1 MNNSEVSHEAIVQ
14 SVDGIDVTVK
24 MTVSSA
30 CAACHAKG
38 LCGVS
43 ESEEKLVVAKN
54 FSAAQFATGEKVRV
68 ELRQTLAVKAVI
80 ICYLLPLVVLL
91 VSFFLMYLVCSIE
104 WLNVLAALSATALYF
119 FFVWLFHEKIEKNV
133 TFIVSKI
140 PQI

>member
-68 ELRQTLAVKAVI
+68 ELRQTLAAKAVI

-104 WLNVLAALSATALYF
+104 WLNVLVALSATALYF

>member
-43 ESEEKLVVAKN
+43 ESEEKLLVAKN

-91 VSFFLMYLVCSIE
+91 VAFFLMYLVCSIE

>member
-1 MNNSEVSHEAIVQ
+1 MSNNEVSHEAIVQ
-14 SVDGIDVTVK
+14 SVDGIEVTVK

-43 ESEEKLVVAKN
+43 ESEDKLVKAKN
-54 FSAAQFATGEKVRV
+54 FSATQFAPGEKVRV
-68 ELRQTLAVKAVI
+68 ELRQTLAAKAVI
-80 ICYLLPLVVLL
+80 ICYLLPLVVML
-91 VSFFLMYLVCSIE
+91 VAFFLMYLVCSIE
-104 WLNVLAALSATALYF
+104 WVNVLAALAATAIYF

-133 TFIVSKI
+133 TFVVTKI

>member
-1 MNNSEVSHEAIVQ
+1 MNNNEVSHEAIVQ
-14 SVDGIDVTVK
+14 SIDGIDVTVK

-68 ELRQTLAVKAVI
+68 ELRQTLAAKAVI

-104 WLNVLAALSATALYF
+104 WLNVLVALSATALYF

>member
-1 MNNSEVSHEAIVQ
+1 MNNNEVSHEAIVQ

-91 VSFFLMYLVCSIE
+91 VAFFLMYLVCSIE

>member
-91 VSFFLMYLVCSIE
+91 VAFFLMYLVCSIE